1 MTYKSSVAGLNL
13 GGGKA
18 VIIGDPRTMKTE
30 KLFRAFGRFVQSLG
44 GRYITAEDVGTSV
57 SEMEWVRME
66 TDYVTGIRR
75 VHGGSGDPS
84 PVTAYGVYYGIKS
97 ALEWVNGSNS
107 FKNTTVAIQGVGHV
121 GFYLLQHLL
130 SEGAKVFAADINP
143 DNINK
148 IKKEYPS
155 VEFVDPTKIY
165 DVPCDVFA
173 PCALG
178 GAVNEQTIP
187 RLNCKIVAGSANNVL
202 LHEKEDSLLLEE
214 RDITYVPDFVI
225 SSGGLVNV
233 ANELEGYNKEHA
245 LGLARGIG
253 ETVLKIL
260 TLAKEEGCTTTQAAI
275 EIAKKRVL
283 DIGRIRP
290 NHLGVPLQKRGRGI
304 I

>member
-1 MTYKSSVAGLNL
+1 M
-13 GGGKA
+13 
-18 VIIGDPRTMKTE
+18 
-30 KLFRAFGRFVQSLG
+30 
-44 GRYITAEDVGTSV
+44 
-57 SEMEWVRME
+57 
-66 TDYVTGIRR
+66 
-75 VHGGSGDPS
+75 
-84 PVTAYGVYYGIKS
+84 TAYGVYYGIKS

-225 SSGGLVNV
+225 SV
-233 ANELEGYNKEHA
+233 YNKEHA